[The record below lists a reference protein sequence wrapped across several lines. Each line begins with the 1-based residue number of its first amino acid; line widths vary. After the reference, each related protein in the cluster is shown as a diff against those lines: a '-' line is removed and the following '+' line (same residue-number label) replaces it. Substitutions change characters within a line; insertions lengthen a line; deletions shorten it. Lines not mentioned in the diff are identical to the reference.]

1 MAVTP
6 LMQMIAAGES
16 QRVEFKTS
24 GADTDA
30 VAKEVCAFLNS
41 DGGTLIVGVSDNGK
55 VVGVED
61 APQAAESI
69 QQHLLDGISP
79 KASWSVNV
87 ATTDGK
93 EVIVIDVPRGH
104 ESPYV
109 YGSGIF
115 VRSGTQSVFATSEVI
130 NRLISR
136 RGAEEIR
143 WERLPALGVEVDE
156 LDKDEIRRTASEA
169 ISGRLYS
176 FSNVDDSFSILEELG
191 LAEDGL
197 IRNGAVVLFGKHPER
212 RFPQVRAKAA
222 RFKGKS
228 VLEPFAD
235 NRTFE
240 GHAFNIVDK
249 LESFLRTHIPISSE
263 LPSQGTR
270 RSDKPAYPWTALRE
284 ALLNAI
290 VHRDYAAFDGGL
302 SLAVYDDRI
311 EFWNSGKLP
320 EGMTVEDLKQ
330 PHPSRP
336 HNPDIANVFFLR
348 GFIERW
354 GIGTRQIV
362 NRCLEVGLP
371 EPEWKEGYGGGVTLI
386 IRLKPKAREIE
397 LNPRQVRLLRELE
410 PGEKIEPGEYFS
422 SVKNEVKERR
432 ARKDLTELFEA
443 GYFTREGQ
451 GPSTV
456 YIRTDK
462 NLP

>member
-1 MAVTP
+1 
-6 LMQMIAAGES
+6 MIAAGET
-16 QRVEFKTS
+16 QQVELKTS
-24 GADTDA
+24 AADPNE
-30 VAKEVCAFLNS
+30 VAKVVCAFLNS
-41 DGGTLIVGVSDNGK
+41 DGGTLIIGVSNDRK
-55 VVGVED
+55 VIGVED
-61 APQAAESI
+61 VTQASERL
-69 QQHLLDGISP
+69 QRYLLDSISP

-87 ATTDGK
+87 SAMDDK

-115 VRSGTQSVFATSEVI
+115 VRRGTQSVYATGEVI
-130 NRLISR
+130 NRLIGR
-136 RGAEEIR
+136 RGAEEVR
-143 WERLPALGVEVDE
+143 WERLPALGVEIDE
-156 LDKDEIRRTASEA
+156 LDEGEIQRTASEA
-169 ISGRLYS
+169 ISRRLYS
-176 FSNVDDSFSILEELG
+176 FSNVSDSFSVLEQLG
-191 LAEDGL
+191 LAEGGL
-197 IRNGAVVLFGKHPER
+197 IRNSAVVLFGKHPEK

-222 RFKGKS
+222 RFKGES
-228 VLEPFAD
+228 VLEPFVD

-249 LESFLRTHIPISSE
+249 LESFLRTHISISSE
-263 LPSQGTR
+263 LPSHGTR
-270 RSDKPAYPWTALRE
+270 RSDKPAYPWSALRE

-320 EGMTVEDLKQ
+320 EGMTVEDLKE

-362 NRCLEVGLP
+362 SRCLEAGLP
-371 EPEWKEGYGGGVTLI
+371 EPEWKDGGGGGVTLI

-397 LNPRQVRLLRELE
+397 LNPRQVRLLRALK
-410 PGEKIEPGEYFS
+410 PGSQIEPGEYLS
-422 SVKNEVKERR
+422 SVQNEVKERR

-456 YIRTDK
+456 YTRTEK
-462 NLP
+462 PLP